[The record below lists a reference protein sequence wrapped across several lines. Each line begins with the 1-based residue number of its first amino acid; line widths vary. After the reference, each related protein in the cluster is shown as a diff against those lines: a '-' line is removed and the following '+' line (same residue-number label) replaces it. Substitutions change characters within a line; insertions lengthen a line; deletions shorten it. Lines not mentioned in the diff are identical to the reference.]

1 MWPGLDAAEMMM
13 KVLGTYHSPP
23 QVPDKVD
30 HIWSLCYQ
38 LKPDS
43 RPSMGEVLSDH
54 GVVALQ
60 TQQGVGIFVLHY

>member
-1 MWPGLDAAEMMM
+1 MAWFRCCRDDDEGVGNIPFPTSGA
-13 KVLGTYHSPP
+13 
-23 QVPDKVD
+23 KVD
-30 HIWSLCYQ
+30 HIWSLCCQ